1 MVKVPLESDRTSL
14 SKLRRVLDR
23 VLAAVLPPL
32 AAFAVE
38 SVFSAMISRSLLY
51 NTAVIIASW
60 VGGLASGI
68 AATILSTVF
77 LWYAMQPPRVVPPSD
92 ARIYV
97 TAALFLAIGIAIS
110 VFHAR
115 LRRATRDASDALA
128 RSQRATAALAAARWE
143 LEDANRRLQQTTRDL
158 NESKGLLQ
166 AVFDHSPNA
175 IVVKNLEGVFL
186 LTNRRF
192 DQILGI
198 APGASRG
205 MTDYDVLP
213 HPDAERHRAIDA
225 AALRENGPV
234 TTEEVGRLRGTL
246 LAFLETVFPLRDALG
261 NPFGV
266 CWIGTEISDIK
277 RTEQALAQTAA
288 DLKEAQRVAHIGSWT
303 WDVKTKAMQWSEEMF
318 RIHGLDPSHPPP
330 QYDEFLKI
338 FTSDSLTALTAAVEK
353 LQADRIPYEL
363 ELETILPDKTTRWL
377 SIRGEPMY
385 SSSGRL
391 TAIRGTAQDI
401 TQLKH
406 LQRMKEEWMSV
417 IAHDLR
423 QPIGVIKMSAA
434 LLPDLHKGEITPDE
448 AAITNRIRS
457 AADGLARMVDDLLDM
472 SRIEAHRLSLE
483 RGWVDPRAMVRQ
495 SLAGLIHLTGDAP
508 VKISESNNV
517 PRVFVDLVRFQQI
530 FGNLIS
536 NAVKHGEKG
545 GEIDIGIMPNGTD
558 VEISVTNRGKGIA
571 PEDVSRLF
579 SRFGRSSKTTGP
591 AVPGLGLGLY
601 IAKGLVEAHGGR
613 IWVDGVPGQTTTF
626 HFTLPGRAPAQEAA

>member
-1 MVKVPLESDRTSL
+1 
-14 SKLRRVLDR
+14 
-23 VLAAVLPPL
+23 
-32 AAFAVE
+32 
-38 SVFSAMISRSLLY
+38 
-51 NTAVIIASW
+51 
-60 VGGLASGI
+60 
-68 AATILSTVF
+68 
-77 LWYAMQPPRVVPPSD
+77 
-92 ARIYV
+92 
-97 TAALFLAIGIAIS
+97 
-110 VFHAR
+110 
-115 LRRATRDASDALA
+115 
-128 RSQRATAALAAARWE
+128 
-143 LEDANRRLQQTTRDL
+143 
-158 NESKGLLQ
+158 
-166 AVFDHSPNA
+166 
-175 IVVKNLEGVFL
+175 
-186 LTNRRF
+186 
-192 DQILGI
+192 
-198 APGASRG
+198 

-225 AALRENGPV
+225 AALREDGPV

-266 CWIGTEISDIK
+266 CWIGTEISEIK
-277 RTEQALAQTAA
+277 RAEHALAKTAA
-288 DLKEAQRVAHIGSWT
+288 ELKEAQRVGHIGSWT
-303 WDVKTKAMQWSEEMF
+303 WDVNTEAMHWSEEMF
-318 RIHGLDPSHPPP
+318 RIHGLDPAHAPPR
-330 QYDEFLKI
+330 YDDFLKM
-338 FTSDSLTALTAAVEK
+338 FTDESITALRAAVDK
-353 LQADRIPYEL
+353 LKQDRIPYEL

-377 SIRGEPMY
+377 SVRGEPMY

-434 LLPDLHKGEITPDE
+434 LLPDLRKGEITKDE
-448 AAITNRIRS
+448 EAITNRIRS

-495 SLAGLIHLTGDAP
+495 SVAEFSHLTGDAP
-508 VKISESNNV
+508 VKISESGDV

-530 FGNLIS
+530 FGNLLS

-545 GEIDIGIMPNGTD
+545 SEIDIRIVPNGTD

-571 PEDVSRLF
+571 PEDVPRLF
-579 SRFGRSSKTTGP
+579 SRFGRSARTTGP

-613 IWVDGVPGQTTTF
+613 MWVESVPGQTTTF
-626 HFTLPGRAPAQEAA
+626 HFTLPGRVPAKEAA